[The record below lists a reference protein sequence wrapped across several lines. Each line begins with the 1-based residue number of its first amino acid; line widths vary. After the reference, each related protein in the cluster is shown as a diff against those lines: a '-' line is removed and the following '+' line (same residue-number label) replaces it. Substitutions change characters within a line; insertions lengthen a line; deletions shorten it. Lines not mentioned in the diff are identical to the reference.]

1 MLNETMHDVEDTLQL
16 AYEKLM
22 NIRSVFE
29 E

>member
-16 AYEKLM
+16 DYEKLM